1 MKKICWFLLLLL
13 TNSAYSQEQK
23 VIRCGT
29 TQAVEQMKLNHPEY
43 VQEKALV
50 DKQVQQW
57 ITENQV
63 SANGG
68 NRAIITIPV
77 VVHVLYRTASENISD
92 AQVLSQIDVLNEDY
106 ARLNADAANTPAA
119 FTGIAANSEIQ
130 FCLAKRDPSGVAS
143 NGIVRVPTTV
153 NTFQANDAMKSSA
166 TGGSNPWPRNSY
178 LNIWVCNLG
187 SGLLGYA
194 YPPGS
199 PANIDGVVIG
209 FRYFGRVGTLQSPYN
224 KGRTATHEVG
234 HWLNLDHIWGD
245 DNGAC
250 NSSDQVA
257 DTPNQGDANYGCP
270 SFPRVSCSNGPNG
283 DMFMNYMDYTDDGCM
298 NIFTAGQKARMLA
311 VLNGTRASI
320 KTSQGCVQGSGGGGT
335 GGCDTL
341 NNFLASDNFVVIRN
355 TQGGYVSGHN
365 SFNDKA
371 KAERFPTALASNQVL
386 KGAVLYFGVA
396 KFSNATKKIT
406 LKVWNNAGTGGTP
419 GAVLSQKDVLIN
431 SLSTTQAN
439 YIELNSPIAITTP
452 YFIGF
457 EMTYANGDTVA
468 LFNTAD
474 RPNGPNS
481 AFEQFND
488 NSWFA
493 YSAQGSWGIEVALGI
508 EAVVCNSLDIENPP
522 VLGDFSIFPNPTS
535 NEFTLNLELFQK
547 PAPADVKIWNMQG
560 QLMKSERFNSAQTH
574 QHQIH
579 VGDLSAGIYMVEVQA
594 GQYRQIKRI
603 ILQ

>member
-1 MKKICWFLLLLL
+1 
-13 TNSAYSQEQK
+13 
-23 VIRCGT
+23 
-29 TQAVEQMKLNHPEY
+29 
-43 VQEKALV
+43 
-50 DKQVQQW
+50 
-57 ITENQV
+57 
-63 SANGG
+63 
-68 NRAIITIPV
+68 
-77 VVHVLYRTASENISD
+77 
-92 AQVLSQIDVLNEDY
+92 
-106 ARLNADAANTPAA
+106 
-119 FTGIAANSEIQ
+119 
-130 FCLAKRDPSGVAS
+130 
-143 NGIVRVPTTV
+143 
-153 NTFQANDAMKSSA
+153 
-166 TGGSNPWPRNSY
+166 
-178 LNIWVCNLG
+178 
-187 SGLLGYA
+187 
-194 YPPGS
+194 
-199 PANIDGVVIG
+199 
-209 FRYFGRVGTLQSPYN
+209 
-224 KGRTATHEVG
+224 
-234 HWLNLDHIWGD
+234 
-245 DNGAC
+245 
-250 NSSDQVA
+250 
-257 DTPNQGDANYGCP
+257 
-270 SFPRVSCSNGPNG
+270 
-283 DMFMNYMDYTDDGCM
+283 
-298 NIFTAGQKARMLA
+298 
-311 VLNGTRASI
+311 
-320 KTSQGCVQGSGGGGT
+320 
-335 GGCDTL
+335 L